1 MSNPYQRKG
10 RGGRPLIIADHTK
23 YIIDKPDISCP
34 WGVEMVWCILSPK
47 NATAMSKIQK
57 IIVGSFYSKP
67 NSKAKRKL
75 LDHISEVYHMMHSR
89 FKTGLYFIFGA
100 DCNELKLDDI
110 LNLSPHLKQVVD
122 KPTHNDKILDPIITD
137 LHTYYQ
143 SPIIEKPLEADS
155 DSDSASDHKIVG
167 AIKHS

>member
-1 MSNPYQRKG
+1 
-10 RGGRPLIIADHTK
+10 
-23 YIIDKPDISCP
+23 
-34 WGVEMVWCILSPK
+34 
-47 NATAMSKIQK
+47 MSKIQK
-57 IIVGSFYSKP
+57 IMVGSFYSKP

-75 LDHISEVYHMMHSR
+75 LDHISESEVYHMMHSR

-100 DCNELKLDDI
+100 DCNELKLGDI